1 MSNFNADVLQSI
13 KEEVE
18 STLLARHHNGS
29 LKSEIDFI
37 MGACAAMRIVNM
49 KLYEASEETSMDC
62 IPPMWLLWPMSGRS
76 IVNEL
81 EIKEQITDDSEKEK

>member
-1 MSNFNADVLQSI
+1 MSNFNADVRKGI

-18 STLLARHHNGS
+18 STLLARNHNGS
-29 LKSEIDFI
+29 LKSETDFI
-37 MGACAAMRIVNM
+37 MGACAVMRVINM
-49 KLYEASEETSMDC
+49 ELYKASEEESMDC

-81 EIKEQITDDSEKEK
+81 EIKAEGE

>member
-1 MSNFNADVLQSI
+1 MSNFDAKVVKAI

-18 STLLARHHNGS
+18 KTLLARDYNAT
-29 LKSEIDFI
+29 LRDETDFI
-37 MGACAAMRIVNM
+37 MGAVAVMRIVNM
-49 KLYEASEETSMDC
+49 KLYEATEEESMNC

-81 EIKEQITDDSEKEK
+81 KLKTDDSEGRDE

>member
-1 MSNFNADVLQSI
+1 MSNFNAEVLQAI

-49 KLYEASEETSMDC
+49 KLYEADEETSMDC

-81 EIKEQITDDSEKEK
+81 EIKAEGETNEEEE

>member
-1 MSNFNADVLQSI
+1 MSNFDAKVVKAI

-18 STLLARHHNGS
+18 KTLLARDYNAT
-29 LKSEIDFI
+29 LRDETDFI
-37 MGACAAMRIVNM
+37 MGATAVMRIVNM
-49 KLYEASEETSMDC
+49 ELYGATEEESMNC

-81 EIKEQITDDSEKEK
+81 KLKTDDSEGRDK